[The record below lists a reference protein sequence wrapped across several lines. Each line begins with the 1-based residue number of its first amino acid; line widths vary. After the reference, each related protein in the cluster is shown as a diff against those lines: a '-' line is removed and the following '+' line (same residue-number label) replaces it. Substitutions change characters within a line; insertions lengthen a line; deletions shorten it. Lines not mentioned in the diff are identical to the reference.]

1 MLKRKYKFDNSN
13 TLLLLADNKKISKR
27 EGDLQKI
34 DKFLGKLKNNKREY
48 ARLVFFIAVFM
59 NKNSIVFADSMGAEL
74 GSTASQ
80 LIDLLLD
87 FAKYGCIFMG
97 GKTMLEHM
105 LHGAN
110 LKQATTE
117 GLQYFLFY
125 LLLQFYPK
133 LFTMIKF

>member
-13 TLLLLADNKKISKR
+13 TLLLLADNKKISRR
-27 EGDLQKI
+27 EGDLKKI
-34 DKFLGKLKNNKREY
+34 DKFLSKLKNNKCEY
-48 ARLVFFIAVFM
+48 ARLVFLIAVFM

-125 LLLQFYPK
+125 LLLQLYPK

>member
-1 MLKRKYKFDNSN
+1 MKSYTFSEYRQLQELNKVDRFLGSLKK
-13 TLLLLADNKKISKR
+13 NKK
-27 EGDLQKI
+27 
-34 DKFLGKLKNNKREY
+34 EY
-48 ARLVFFIAVFM
+48 ARLVFLIAVFM
-59 NKNSIVFADSMGAEL
+59 NKNSIVFADVIGAEL